1 MAQGHEDIIDSFS
14 DRKYKNA
21 LNEMYSDNSIGAAH
35 KANASSG
42 YGNERTFVG
51 WDGNISIRSDFSA
64 GDYEYFRPSER
75 NPKADLKKIEMS
87 MMAYDNVGIIH
98 NVIDLMADFS
108 CSGVRIVHPNTAE
121 ERFFKEWW
129 NHINGDYIS
138 ERFLNY
144 LYRMANVIVNKTW
157 AKIPA
162 SVEKQWSST
171 YGAKFEK
178 ISQEKR
184 RIPYRYNFLNPL
196 SIEVIGGD
204 FSCFT
209 GVRRYALKL
218 GSMIKSSYEKMKADY
233 KNLKIDDYLDLLP
246 DDIKKIINNKNGNSL
261 VPLDEENVAVYYY
274 KKDDWRVWATPMI
287 SSIFKDIIEL
297 EKMKLADISALDG
310 AISNIR
316 LWSVGIIGDSPQT
329 SILPTKAMLNKIR
342 SIISNNVGGGVMDL
356 VMGPEVSFK
365 ESTTQVHKFLG
376 MEKYT
381 PVLSNIY
388 DGLGV
393 PYNSSGSGFNN
404 NFIMMQTLVERL
416 EYGRRVLSDFWNN
429 EIKIVQKAMGFTR
442 PAEIM
447 FDMINLGD
455 DASYKKLLLD
465 MADRN
470 IITDETLLTNFRL
483 FSSAE
488 KVKLKREFKERKK
501 LTMPDKASPYHNP
514 QTAHDLAKIVLQ
526 GGGVAP
532 SELGVELLP
541 KKSGEKTLNE
551 DRTEMQVKVA
561 KENAKNQKEFAP
573 KLPAG
578 RPDSSKDSIKRKK
591 RAEKPSAKAS
601 IQDDSDFVNV
611 FLWANAAQKEISTI
625 LTPAIVQG
633 AFNKKNLR
641 QLTTEESEK
650 FEVISYKVL
659 CNVKPFS
666 EIDDK
671 LVYQILD
678 SNPKIPEEI
687 ICSAK
692 YLKGVFKNKNDRE
705 PTVEEMRQIQSSAV
719 ALFNQKIVTS
729 EDEFTEEIL
738 NG

>member
-1 MAQGHEDIIDSFS
+1 MADGHDDLIESFS

-21 LNEMYSDNSIGAAH
+21 INEMYSDNSIGVAH

-51 WDGNISIRSDFSA
+51 WDGNVSIRSDFSR

-75 NPKADLKKIEMS
+75 NPKLEAKKIEMS
-87 MMAYDNVGIIH
+87 MMAYDNVGIVH

-108 CSGVRIVHPNTAE
+108 CSGIRIVHPNSAE
-121 ERFFKEWW
+121 ERFFQEWW
-129 NHINGDYIS
+129 DHINGDYVS
-138 ERFLNY
+138 ERFTNY
-144 LYRMANVIVNKTW
+144 LYRMANVIVNRTW

-178 ISQEKR
+178 SSQEKR
-184 RIPYRYNFLNPL
+184 RIPFRYNFLNPL
-196 SIEVIGGD
+196 SVEVIGGE

-218 GSMIKSSYEKMKADY
+218 GSMIKVSYERMKAEY
-233 KNLKIDDYLDLLP
+233 KNLKIDDYMEMLP
-246 DDIKKIINNKNGNSL
+246 DDIKKILNNKGTSNL
-261 VPLDEENVAVYYY
+261 VPLDEDNISVYYY
-274 KKDDWRVWATPMI
+274 KKDDWKIWATPMI
-287 SSIFKDIIEL
+287 HSIFKDIIEL

-316 LWSVGIIGDSPQT
+316 LWRVGVIGDTPQT
-329 SILPTKAMLNKIR
+329 SILPSKAMLNKIR

-356 VMGPEVSFK
+356 VMGPEVDFK
-365 ESTTQVHKFLG
+365 ESNTQVHKFLG

-393 PYNSSGSGFNN
+393 PYNSGAGFNN

-416 EYGRRVLSDFWNN
+416 EYGRRVLTDFWNK
-429 EIKIVQKAMGFTR
+429 EIKIVQKAMGFTK

-455 DASYKKLLLD
+455 DAVYKKLLLD
-465 MADRN
+465 MCDRD
-470 IITDETLLTNFRL
+470 IISNETLLTNFRL

-488 KVKLKREFKERKK
+488 KAKIRKEYKERKK
-501 LTMPDKASPYHNP
+501 LSVPDKASPYHNP
-514 QTAHDLAKIVLQ
+514 QTEHDLAKIVLQ
-526 GGGVAP
+526 GGMVAP

-541 KKSGEKTLNE
+541 KKEGEKTINE

-561 KENAKNQKEFAP
+561 KEGAKNNAEFAP
-573 KLPAG
+573 KIPAG
-578 RPDSSKDSIKRKK
+578 RPNSSKDSLKRK
-591 RAEKPSAKAS
+591 RRSEKPSAKANVEES
-601 IQDDSDFVNV
+601 SSFVNM
-611 FLWANAAQKEISTI
+611 FLWANSAQKDISTI

-641 QLTTEESEK
+641 QLTTEETEK
-650 FEVISYKVL
+650 FEIISFKIL
-659 CNVKPFS
+659 CNMTPFS
-666 EIDDK
+666 DIDDK
-671 LVYQILD
+671 LVYQILE
-678 SNPKIPEEI
+678 SNPKIPEEAI
-687 ICSAK
+687 VSAK
-692 YLKGVFKNKNDRE
+692 YLKGLFIKKNDRD
-705 PTVEEMRQIQSSAV
+705 PTIDEMRQIQASAV
-719 ALFNQKIVTS
+719 ALLHQKVKTT
-729 EDEFTEEIL
+729 EDEFNEEFL